1 MNEEVAMFLDDAKER
16 MTGALKHLEGEL
28 SKIRAGKASPSMLAG
43 ITVDYYGVETPL
55 NQVAN
60 VGTMDAKTI
69 AIQPWEKTMLSV
81 IEKEIMKANLGFNPT
96 NNGELIRIIVPAL
109 TEERRKALT
118 KQVKTEGEN
127 AKIAIRNIRRETNDE
142 IKKLQKDGLPEDEAK
157 VAETEVQKITD
168 EHINNV
174 DKILEVKEKDLMSI

>member
-16 MTGALKHLEGEL
+16 MQGSLEHLENEL
-28 SKIRAGKASPSMLAG
+28 SKIRAGKATPAMLAG
-43 ITVDYYGVETPL
+43 ISVDYYGVITPL

-69 AIQPWEKTMLSV
+69 VIQPWEKAMLSV
-81 IEKEIMKANLGFNPT
+81 IEKEIMKANLGFNPV
-96 NNGELIRIIVPAL
+96 NNGELIRIVVPAL
-109 TEERRKALT
+109 TEERRKSLM
-118 KQVKTEGEN
+118 KQVRNEGET

-157 VAETEVQKITD
+157 VAEINVQKSTD
-168 EHINNV
+168 ENIAKV
-174 DKILEVKEKDLMSI
+174 DKIIEAKEKDIMSI